1 MGHDFYDRVVAMM
14 SGLTE
19 AGETLT
25 GHVKAMQNTQ
35 LTNLQKMELA
45 TTVVNERLK
54 GIETL
59 QNFNMNTALKVIREG
74 DFGDDLYTVMNVIQ
88 EKIIRGGIKYTY
100 EKPVLDQD
108 NNVIGMDTA
117 RSTTRAIT
125 NISTSKN
132 LNQFVFDEALKLV
145 A

>member
-1 MGHDFYDRVVAMM
+1 
-14 SGLTE
+14 
-19 AGETLT
+19 
-25 GHVKAMQNTQ
+25 
-35 LTNLQKMELA
+35 
-45 TTVVNERLK
+45 
-54 GIETL
+54 
-59 QNFNMNTALKVIREG
+59 
-74 DFGDDLYTVMNVIQ
+74 MNVIQ